1 MTEHRIISIENIEVN
16 PHQPRKSFDE
26 EKLMELAQ
34 SIREN
39 GLIQPIVVREV
50 EKNSY
55 EIIAGERRFRAM
67 QLIGNTEVPC
77 LVTHASDKSSASLA
91 LIENIQREN
100 LNTVEEA
107 FAYRELLR
115 TQNITQKELAQR
127 IGKSQSAVANK
138 IRLLDLSDKVL
149 SNLAS
154 GKITERHARALVG
167 VEKDKAE
174 KILEK
179 VMSEK
184 LNVKQTETLIN
195 KPKRKRK
202 ARIKGISQNVR
213 IGLNT
218 VKQAVDMV
226 EKTGIEVKHNVEE
239 TSDEIIVTIRFP
251 K

>member
-1 MTEHRIISIENIEVN
+1 MVSHRLISIENIEVN
-16 PHQPRKSFDE
+16 PHQPRKTFDE

-39 GLIQPIVVREV
+39 GLIQPIVVREISDN
-50 EKNSY
+50 EY

-77 LVTHASDKSSASLA
+77 LVTQASDKSSASMA

-107 FAYRELLR
+107 FAYRELLQ
-115 TQNITQKELAQR
+115 TEKITQKELAKR

-138 IRLLDLSDKVL
+138 IRLLDLSDKIL
-149 SNLAS
+149 STLAS

-167 VEKDKAE
+167 VEEDKAD
-174 KILEK
+174 KILDK
-179 VMSEK
+179 VIEDK

-195 KPKRKRK
+195 KPKRKLK
-202 ARIKGISQNVR
+202 PRIKGISQNIR

-226 EKTGIEVKHNVEE
+226 EKTGIEVKQNVEE
-239 TSDEIIVTIRFP
+239 TDDEIIVTIRFP